1 MSTAKNGPGAPV
13 YKITQFTGIPA
24 SMLVHLVITAHD
36 DPAAQRQALAEL
48 AKLSPQRRGS
58 HLILALRHMVEQPQR
73 YEPDIM
79 ASIVELLAT
88 DPSPDATRA
97 MIEVLPAIARAQ
109 KKGIGP
115 LTLDLR
121 AYFYQALA
129 THRRDTDHEVWREML
144 PRLSGETLVDLL
156 TDPAAEQ
163 IRELLSPM
171 TLIKHLPR
179 EQRRQALRDVLLT
192 GNVGQ
197 SLAALR
203 LLLKDTTA

>member
-1 MSTAKNGPGAPV
+1 
-13 YKITQFTGIPA
+13 
-24 SMLVHLVITAHD
+24 
-36 DPAAQRQALAEL
+36 
-48 AKLSPQRRGS
+48 
-58 HLILALRHMVEQPQR
+58 
-73 YEPDIM
+73 
-79 ASIVELLAT
+79 
-88 DPSPDATRA
+88 
-97 MIEVLPAIARAQ
+97 VLPAIARAQ

-129 THRRDTDHEVWREML
+129 TRRRDTDHEVWREML